1 MPPEPTG
8 WAATAASAPPPG
20 PVPGLVYASTLRRV
34 GAYIIDAILLGIV
47 AFIVA
52 LIVVIP
58 MVMAEPN
65 LDPNDPTLNLGVQL
79 AFSVLGALY
88 FILTWRLMR
97 GTPGQRML
105 GMFVGNASDGAS
117 ISWGKAFVRWLAL
130 TLGPIPAI
138 VILVAPLELATLVG
152 LVSFLW
158 SIVLL
163 VTTATSP
170 THQGLHDRWA
180 ETLVVRRA

>member
-1 MPPEPTG
+1 MPPEPSG
-8 WAATAASAPPPG
+8 WAAAVAPAPPPG
-20 PVPGLVYASTLRRV
+20 PVPGLVYASTVRRLV
-34 GAYIIDAILLGIV
+34 AYIIDAILFGIV
-47 AFIVA
+47 AFVVAIA
-52 LIVVIP
+52 LIIP
-58 MVMAEPN
+58 LVLAEPN
-65 LDPNDPTLNLGVQL
+65 LDPADSTLNVGLQV
-79 AFSVLGALY
+79 AFSAVGALY

-105 GMFVGNASDGAS
+105 GMYVGNQTDGTP
-117 ISWGKAFVRWLAL
+117 ISWGMAFVRWLAL

-138 VILVAPLELATLVG
+138 LALVSPPDVATLVG
-152 LVSFLW
+152 LGSFVW

-180 ETLVVRRA
+180 QTLVVRHA